1 MKKNLVVYLLF
12 AVLILSLS
20 LAACNGLTPTTEYQ
34 SDANGH
40 RPKGSD
46 VSNTEPHTWDGGNVT
61 LPATSAAEGIM
72 EYTCVICGFKR
83 AESIPKKHTHTYGEW
98 QYDKTEHWRN
108 TTCDHATEEGDRG
121 AHTWDEGVISVKPT
135 ILKEGEMMYTCTIC
149 SYKIIELIPKANPI
163 NIAVVLDA
171 GELND
176 GGFNQGTWEGAKEYA
191 DANGKVAKYYSPDN
205 GLNATD
211 TDRIQAMKDAIAD
224 GANVIVTPGFLQE
237 TAIRKVA
244 NKNPDVKFIFID
256 GYPVTAEMSSS
267 TILQNVAGISFKEQE
282 AGFLAGYAAVKDG
295 YTNLGG
301 TFAGGGTNPSCNRYA
316 NGYILGA
323 KMAAKEMNKTV
334 EMKIS
339 FKYGNIF
346 SASPELNN
354 QMNDWYA
361 NGTEI
366 VFSAGGSMVKS
377 VIAAA
382 VANNGKVIGADV
394 DQSTLDDCVVT
405 SAIKQLGNS
414 VKWALDMFYADEW
427 DKIGGTGAQLS
438 AVEDCVGL
446 PTNSG
451 AWKFQTFTVAQ
462 YRTLYQRLKSGQIK
476 VNVSSYDEALTW
488 VEALSESGV
497 INVILDK

>member
-1 MKKNLVVYLLF
+1 MKKNLVIYLLF

-46 VSNTEPHTWDGGNVT
+46 VSKTEPHTWDGGNVT

-83 AESIPKKHTHTYGEW
+83 AESIPKK
-98 QYDKTEHWRN
+98 R
-108 TTCDHATEEGDRG
+108 
-121 AHTWDEGVISVKPT
+121 PT
-135 ILKEGEMMYTCTIC
+135 D
-149 SYKIIELIPKANPI
+149 
-163 NIAVVLDA
+163 IAVILDI
-171 GELND
+171 GEVND
-176 GGFNQGTWEGAKEYA
+176 GGFNQSTWEGAKEYA
-191 DANGKVAKYYSPDN
+191 DANGKVTKYYSLNN

-211 TDRIQAMKDAIAD
+211 TDRIQAMNDVIAE
-224 GANVIVTPGFLQE
+224 GAKVIVTIGFLQE
-237 TAIRKVA
+237 TALRKVA

-256 GYPVTAEMSSS
+256 GYPVTSDGIGS
-267 TILQNVAGISFKEQE
+267 TFLKNVAGISFKEQE

-295 YTNLGG
+295 YTKLGG
-301 TFAGGGTNPSCNRYA
+301 TFAGGGTNPACNRFA
-316 NGYILGA
+316 NGYVLGA

-339 FKYGNIF
+339 FKYGDNF
-346 SASPELNN
+346 SASPELQN
-354 QMNDWYA
+354 QINGWYA

-366 VFSAGGSMVKS
+366 VFSVGGAMVNS

-382 VANNGKVIGADV
+382 VANNGKVIGVDT
-394 DQSTLDDCVVT
+394 DQSTLSDCVLT

-414 VKWALDMFYADEW
+414 VKWALDMFYAGEW
-427 DKIGGTGAQLS
+427 DKIGGMGTQLG

-451 AWKFQTFTVAQ
+451 AWKFQTFTEVQ
-462 YRTLYQRLKSGQIK
+462 YRTLYQRLKSGQIQ
-476 VNVSSYDEALTW
+476 VDVPSYDMALTW
-488 VEALSESGV
+488 VETLSESGV